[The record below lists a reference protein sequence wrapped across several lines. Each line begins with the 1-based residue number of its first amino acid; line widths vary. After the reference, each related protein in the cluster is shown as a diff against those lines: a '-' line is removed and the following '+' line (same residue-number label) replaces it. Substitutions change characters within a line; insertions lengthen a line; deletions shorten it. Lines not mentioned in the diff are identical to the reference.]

1 MADGATFAHRDL
13 RYVQRKL
20 DYVGTR
26 YISRGGAAVLRRKC
40 SEQVSYSVA
49 VNPEEVKELT
59 EELPEKIRKNLQESL
74 DREIVVLRYDAVTR
88 CAYYVAR
95 EGQNLVV
102 WLWCEMGLHAAG
114 QLLSA
119 VIEIN
124 ESMSEERALALYELA
139 MSEVD

>member
-1 MADGATFAHRDL
+1 M
-13 RYVQRKL
+13 
-20 DYVGTR
+20 
-26 YISRGGAAVLRRKC
+26 LRRKC

-49 VNPEEVKELT
+49 VNPGEVKELT

>member
-1 MADGATFAHRDL
+1 MANGASFAHRDL

-49 VNPEEVKELT
+49 VNPAEVTELT
-59 EELPEKIRKNLQESL
+59 EELPERVRENLQDNL

-95 EGQNLVV
+95 EGDNLIA
-102 WLWCEMGLHAAG
+102 WLWCEMGLRAAG

-119 VIEIN
+119 VIEMD
-124 ESMSEERALALYELA
+124 EPMGERKALELYDLA
-139 MSEVD
+139 SLQHD

>member
-1 MADGATFAHRDL
+1 
-13 RYVQRKL
+13 
-20 DYVGTR
+20 
-26 YISRGGAAVLRRKC
+26 
-40 SEQVSYSVA
+40 
-49 VNPEEVKELT
+49 
-59 EELPEKIRKNLQESL
+59 
-74 DREIVVLRYDAVTR
+74 VLRYDAVTR

-139 MSEVD
+139 LSKLD

>member
-1 MADGATFAHRDL
+1 
-13 RYVQRKL
+13 
-20 DYVGTR
+20 
-26 YISRGGAAVLRRKC
+26 VLRRKC

>member
-1 MADGATFAHRDL
+1 M
-13 RYVQRKL
+13 
-20 DYVGTR
+20 
-26 YISRGGAAVLRRKC
+26 LRRKC

>member
-1 MADGATFAHRDL
+1 VR
-13 RYVQRKL
+13 
-20 DYVGTR
+20 
-26 YISRGGAAVLRRKC
+26 AVLRRKC

-49 VNPEEVKELT
+49 VNPGEVKELT

-95 EGQNLVV
+95 EGQNLVA

-119 VIEIN
+119 VIEMN
-124 ESMSEERALALYELA
+124 EPMSEERALELYELA
-139 MSEVD
+139 LSQLD

>member
-1 MADGATFAHRDL
+1 
-13 RYVQRKL
+13 
-20 DYVGTR
+20 
-26 YISRGGAAVLRRKC
+26 
-40 SEQVSYSVA
+40 VA